1 MKSKLFF
8 EYREG
13 NGNDGNYYRGSFKAK
28 DLEQANN
35 IVRRQF
41 MDLKKYWRTKLVVDW
56 GDNYI
61 YYHIPCNDEFGYS
74 EFTAELRE
82 ITMEDFKHNMACRS
96 Y

>member
-1 MKSKLFF
+1 MKTKMFF

-13 NGNDGNYYRGSFKAK
+13 NGNDGNYYRGSFKAR

-35 IVRRQF
+35 IVRRQY
-41 MDLKKYWRTKLVVDW
+41 MDLKKYWRSKLVVDW
-56 GDNYI
+56 ESDHI
-61 YYHIPCNDEFGYS
+61 YYHIPTKHDFGYC

-82 ITMEDFKHNMACRS
+82 ISEDEFIYNTTKRR